1 MHNLNQ
7 RPNQRLLQILGLGW
21 LAFIGTGVGLRQA
34 LRGPETVVVIDQ
46 SYCEPTQWQQ
56 LTDSYAALYDQS
68 QARQLQIEQVI
79 LLSDFGEK
87 ALDTPP
93 TPAEVQALA
102 PFGRPNPERLQAV
115 AEQYPEARVLTCQ
128 TTSP

>member
-1 MHNLNQ
+1 MSNPNQ

-21 LAFIGTGVGLRQA
+21 LAFIGTGVGLRQV

-46 SYCEPTQWQQ
+46 SYCEPIQWQQ
-56 LTDSYAALYDQS
+56 LTNAYTALYEQS

-93 TPAEVQALA
+93 TPEEVQALD
-102 PFGRPNPERLQAV
+102 PFGRPNPQRLQAI
-115 AEQYPEARVLTCQ
+115 AKQYPEARVLTCQ
-128 TTSP
+128 ASP